1 MTQNENLAL
10 VIRNALPHPGAARLR
25 QPPTDQ
31 PAASTTLLASVVSPA
46 PAVQPQPRDVLK

>member
-1 MTQNENLAL
+1 MKILLLLSAMLFPTLAL
-10 VIRNALPHPGAARLR
+10 LGCAS
-25 QPPTDQ
+25 PPTDQ